1 MRLLQHLR
9 QLALLALQIRIPAN
23 MLLGDEDVGHGALVR
38 HLLERVLDRCT
49 VVWVVIGLSVI
60 GSELTGLEGGEDA
73 PTWSNSMM

>member
-38 HLLERVLDRCT
+38 HLLERVLDRRS
-49 VVWVVIGLSVI
+49 VV
-60 GSELTGLEGGEDA
+60 
-73 PTWSNSMM
+73 